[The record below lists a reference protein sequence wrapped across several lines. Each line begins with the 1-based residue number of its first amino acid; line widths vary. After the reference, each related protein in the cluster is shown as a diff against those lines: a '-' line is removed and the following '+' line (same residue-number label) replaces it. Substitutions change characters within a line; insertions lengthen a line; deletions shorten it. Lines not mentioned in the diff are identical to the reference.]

1 MRLQTSFPVLL
12 LQYFDSIFN
21 VKHGRALRMIFVPFI
36 RLSKLF
42 FRGKKSPYKLFVW
55 MQFVFRFL
63 VSFLQFS
70 SIRESKYNKVG
81 ILFINTTDFF
91 FPCWMLSHSYISL
104 VLRSERGLK
113 ILRNDCCIN
122 TCHFPAT
129 CMCQAVMNN
138 LGCVGKR

>member
-21 VKHGRALRMIFVPFI
+21 VKHGRALRVISVPFT

-42 FRGKKSPYKLFVW
+42 FGGKKSSYKLIVW

-129 CMCQAVMNN
+129 CMYQAVMNN